1 MLTFN
6 FCLNIALVAV
16 SGESLLKGENWMV
29 SVQGK
34 VLIYMSHRNTSFI
47 AAFAVLFASFYCY
60 NLEYQEEAAV
70 TLELI
75 QR

>member
-1 MLTFN
+1 
-6 FCLNIALVAV
+6 
-16 SGESLLKGENWMV
+16 MV

-34 VLIYMSHRNTSFI
+34 VLINMSHRNTSFI
-47 AAFAVLFASFYCY
+47 AAFAVLFVSFYCY

-70 TLELI
+70 TLEFI